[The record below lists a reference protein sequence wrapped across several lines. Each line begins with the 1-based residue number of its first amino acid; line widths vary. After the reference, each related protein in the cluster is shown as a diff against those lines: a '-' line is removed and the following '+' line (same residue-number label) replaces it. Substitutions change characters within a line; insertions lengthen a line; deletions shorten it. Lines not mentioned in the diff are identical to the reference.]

1 MIIIK
6 DYQLIQ
12 KDNSDY
18 YVRSREE
25 CVCPHCQGRFKVIGS
40 RRRVIYRE
48 DGSKER
54 LIIRR
59 LRCMECKKISH
70 ELPDLVVPYKRY
82 DAEVI
87 LHALDDTKT
96 DKYCPAEECT
106 IYRWK
111 LWFFLFH
118 DYIMTS
124 VSRFA
129 DIVITKKG
137 SGNFS
142 YINRLLSERTVP

>member
-6 DYQLIQ
+6 DYLLIQ

-25 CVCPHCQGRFKVIGS
+25 RVCPYCQGRFTVIGS

-59 LRCMECKKISH
+59 LRCMECKRISH
-70 ELPDLVVPYKRY
+70 ELPDLVIPYKRY

-87 LHALDDTKT
+87 LHALDETKK
-96 DKYCPAEECT
+96 DICCPAEEST
-106 IYRWK
+106 IYRWR

-118 DYIMTS
+118 DYIMTL

-129 DIVITKKG
+129 DIVITKKE
-137 SGNFS
+137 SGIS
-142 YINRLLSERTVP
+142 DHIKQLLPERAVP